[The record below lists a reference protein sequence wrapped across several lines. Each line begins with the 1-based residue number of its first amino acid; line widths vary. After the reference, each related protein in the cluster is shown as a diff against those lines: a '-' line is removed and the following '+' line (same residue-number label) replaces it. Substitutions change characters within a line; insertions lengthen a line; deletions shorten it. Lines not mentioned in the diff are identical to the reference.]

1 MPKAATA
8 NKTKQ
13 KRARDGASANRSME
27 WVQDA
32 LKDAKVR
39 DIAVLDVRKICD
51 FTDYMV
57 IATGTSNRHVQSTA
71 DKVVDALREHGVRTV
86 GVEGGKIG
94 DWVLVDFGDVV
105 AHVMRE
111 ETRDFYNLEKLWSDA
126 KRVEASPGKPA
137 RTRKKK
143 SKPQINTD

>member
-8 NKTKQ
+8 RKTQ
-13 KRARDGASANRSME
+13 S
-27 WVQDA
+27 WIQDA
-32 LKDAKVR
+32 LDDAKAR
-39 DIAVLDVRKICD
+39 DITVLDVRKISD

-71 DKVVDALREHGVRTV
+71 DKVVDALRARGVRAV
-86 GVEGGKIG
+86 GVEGGKTG
-94 DWVLVDFGDVV
+94 DWVLIDFGDVV

-111 ETRDFYNLEKLWSDA
+111 EIRDFYNLEKLWSDA
-126 KRVEASPGKPA
+126 KRIEAGPGKPA

-143 SKPQINTD
+143 AKPQMNADKR